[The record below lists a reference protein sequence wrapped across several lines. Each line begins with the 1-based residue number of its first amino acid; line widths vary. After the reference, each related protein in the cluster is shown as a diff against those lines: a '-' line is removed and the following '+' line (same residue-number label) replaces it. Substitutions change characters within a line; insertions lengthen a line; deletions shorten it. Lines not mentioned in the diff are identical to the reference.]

1 MKYYIATAL
10 ERAADHTLVR
20 DAMAAAGHQITYDW
34 TAHGSVQSEGLARI
48 REVAELETHGVLAA
62 DLVIVLLPG
71 GRGTHA
77 ELGIAIGAG
86 IPILLHTEDE
96 GLLSGSSGRTCAF
109 YHHRLVWQTAIKLAH
124 LPRLV
129 EAAKGKGGLGG

>member
-1 MKYYIATAL
+1 M
-10 ERAADHTLVR
+10 
-20 DAMAAAGHQITYDW
+20 
-34 TAHGSVQSEGLARI
+34 
-48 REVAELETHGVLAA
+48 LAA

-71 GRGTHA
+71 GRGTHT

-109 YHHRLVWQTAIKLAH
+109 YHYSKVGHFTGPLAE
-124 LPRLV
+124 LASVAYTEPM
-129 EAAKGKGGLGG
+129 